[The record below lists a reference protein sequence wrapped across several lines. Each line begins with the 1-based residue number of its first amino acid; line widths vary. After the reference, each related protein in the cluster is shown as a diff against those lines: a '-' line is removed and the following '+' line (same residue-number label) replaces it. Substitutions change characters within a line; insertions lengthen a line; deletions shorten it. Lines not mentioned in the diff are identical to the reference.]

1 MEEEEGEE
9 EEGSAKDAAATPQEG
24 SRNLSST
31 MRTLGRDGGGGSG
44 RQQVMGVHT
53 SASVSVSMGVVAAAV
68 RADPSGGETLRFT
81 ISAAD
86 LAAVFGSNTTRPA
99 SPASGGRPA
108 HIVMEQVHGSWE
120 TPGAEEA
127 DHDGAA
133 NAYPSGEHDRNDR
146 NATIVRR
153 VSVGEDLRYE
163 EQLGPRA
170 LRFLRIRLAPSS

>member
-1 MEEEEGEE
+1 LEEEGEEEEE

-53 SASVSVSMGVVAAAV
+53 SVSVGVSMGVVAAAV

-99 SPASGGRPA
+99 SGGKPA

-127 DHDGAA
+127 GHDGAA

-170 LRFLRIRLAPSS
+170 IRFLRIRLAPSS

>member
-1 MEEEEGEE
+1 LEEEGEE

-24 SRNLSST
+24 SRNLSS
-31 MRTLGRDGGGGSG
+31 RIHTLGRDGGGGSG

-53 SASVSVSMGVVAAAV
+53 SASVGVSMGVVAAAV
-68 RADPSGGETLRFT
+68 RADPSGSETLRFT

-86 LAAVFGSNTTRPA
+86 LAAVFGSNTTR
-99 SPASGGRPA
+99 PASGGRPA

-127 DHDGAA
+127 DHGGAA